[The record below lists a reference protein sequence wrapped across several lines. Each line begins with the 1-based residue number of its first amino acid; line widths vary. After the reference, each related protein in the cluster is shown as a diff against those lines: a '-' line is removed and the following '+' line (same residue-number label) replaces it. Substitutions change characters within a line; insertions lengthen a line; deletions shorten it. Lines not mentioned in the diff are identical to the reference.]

1 MKAIILAGGFG
12 TRLRPLTLHTP
23 KPVVPIF
30 DQPFLHYQ
38 IGLLKGVPEI
48 DEIVLSLNYRSDSI
62 EAVIGN
68 GSNKDLSIS
77 YMTEPSPLGT
87 GGAIKF
93 CAQDVSETFIVFN
106 GDVLT
111 HIDLNAVIDLHRNRK
126 ARATIVL
133 TPVENPSAY
142 GLVQT
147 DWENNV
153 IDFIEKPASRDLPCN
168 TINAGI
174 YVMEP
179 ETLDRI
185 PLKTKYSIERSY
197 FPSLVKSHETFV
209 AYIDNGYWLDIGTTE
224 KYVQAHRDILSGK
237 YPTSLQGQSN
247 FSVPIIDPSATI
259 DPTATLEAPCFIGK
273 NVQIGANAHVGAN
286 SVIGFSSNIG
296 HDASVES
303 SILWPHCSL
312 AAYSRVH
319 DAILGHSTH
328 IEEYASIHSGA
339 VLGDH
344 SVITAHSKLER

>member
-30 DQPFLHYQ
+30 DRPFLNYQ
-38 IGLLKGVPEI
+38 IDLLKGVPQI

-62 EAVIGN
+62 ESIIGN
-68 GSNKDLSIS
+68 GSNEGLSIN
-77 YMTEPSPLGT
+77 YTTEPSPLGT

-93 CAQDVSETFIVFN
+93 CAQDVTETFLVLN

-111 HIDLNAVIDLHRNRK
+111 HIDLNAVINLHHTRK

-133 TPVENPSAY
+133 TPVENPNAY

-147 DWENNV
+147 DSEKNV
-153 IDFIEKPASRDLPCN
+153 INFIEKPDSTDLPCN

-179 ETLDRI
+179 ETLERI
-185 PLKTKYSIERSY
+185 PLNTKYSIERTY
-197 FPSLVKSHETFV
+197 FPSLVKNHEPFV
-209 AYIDNGYWLDIGTTE
+209 AYIDHGYWLDIGTTE
-224 KYVQAHRDILSGK
+224 KYVQAHRDILRGK
-237 YPTSLQGQSN
+237 YPASLQGQSD
-247 FSVPIIDPSATI
+247 FSAPVIHPSATI
-259 DPTATLEAPCFIGK
+259 DPTASLEAPCFIGA
-273 NVQIGANAHVGAN
+273 NVQIGANAHIGAN
-286 SVIGFSSNIG
+286 SVIGSSSNIG
-296 HDASVES
+296 HDTSVTG

-312 AAYSRVH
+312 AASSSVH

-328 IEEYASIHSGA
+328 VEEHASIHSGV
-339 VLGDH
+339 VLGDQ
-344 SVITAHSKLER
+344 SVITAYSKLTQ